1 MSSRRRVVQ
10 DALARD
16 LSAELADGAEVQE
29 SAEPVTDADL
39 EVLVGRSVRLP
50 LRADEALKRAALERG
65 TTPSTLIR
73 QWVEAGLAE
82 LDDDRVVS
90 LAEVR
95 RALAQASLAEV
106 PRRAA

>member
-1 MSSRRRVVQ
+1 MSNRRRVVR
-10 DALARD
+10 DALERD
-16 LSAELADGAEVQE
+16 LSAELAEAAEVDDTP
-29 SAEPVTDADL
+29 APEPTDTDL

-50 LRADEALKRAALERG
+50 LRTDEALKKVARERG

-82 LDDDRVVS
+82 LDNDRVVS

-95 RALAQASLAEV
+95 RALANLT
-106 PRRAA
+106 PPDRRAS